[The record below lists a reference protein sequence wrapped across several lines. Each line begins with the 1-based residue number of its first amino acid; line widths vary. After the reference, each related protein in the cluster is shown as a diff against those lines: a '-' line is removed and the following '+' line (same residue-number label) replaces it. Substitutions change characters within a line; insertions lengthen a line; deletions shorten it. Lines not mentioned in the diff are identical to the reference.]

1 VSFSVSR
8 WWRRRSL
15 RARVTVIT
23 SAGLAVA
30 LVAAALL
37 LRGALQAT
45 LTRGVDGTA
54 RQGAREVAMLAST
67 NRLPDPV
74 PVVAGTLTVQV
85 LGADGRIV
93 DASPGADR
101 LVSLLPVAQ
110 AAAAARTGHAVLM
123 DGRPFG
129 IPYLMR
135 VVAVPANGH
144 EIVLSAAEYTQVS
157 DSMTALSRALL
168 VGTPLLLLLL
178 AGATWLVVGSTLRPI
193 AALRRGAQVVTA
205 TGQARELP
213 VPEARDEVRTL
224 AITLNDMLARLDA
237 AQRRQRSLVSDT
249 AHELRSPIASIRAQ
263 LEVALDHP
271 GQQDWSQTAQ
281 DVLADTLR
289 LARLAEDLLVLARLD
304 EYQVRAAPGQPV
316 DLAALVTEEAER
328 SAGGRVPV
336 TARAAGPC
344 VVTGEVEGLRRML
357 RNLIENALRYAKS
370 GVEVAAR
377 REAGEAVLTVS
388 DDGPGIPP
396 ADRERAFD
404 RFVRLDDARSRD
416 EAESGGA
423 GLGLAIV
430 RAIAR
435 THGGSAYLEG
445 AAPGLRAVVRLPAA
459 PGQPAGTT
467 TARLSAPPTAAPA
480 PVGTPATPAGPGA
493 APAGTPATPAS
504 PAGPAKPATSP
515 APAAPPSPTAP
526 ADAVPASRDHEAGE
540 PPGGSA

>member
-1 VSFSVSR
+1 MIT
-8 WWRRRSL
+8 
-15 RARVTVIT
+15 TV
-23 SAGLAVA
+23 GLAVA
-30 LVAAALL
+30 LLAGAML
-37 LRGALQAT
+37 LRGTLQAS
-45 LTRGVDGTA
+45 LTRGVDSSA
-54 RQGAREVAMLAST
+54 RQGGQEVAALANG
-67 NRLPDPV
+67 NRPLPDPV
-74 PVVAGTLTVQV
+74 PVVAGTLTIQV
-85 LGADGRIV
+85 LGPDGRIV

-101 LVSLLPVAQ
+101 LVPLLPPAQ
-110 AAAAARTGHAVLM
+110 AAAAVRTGRAVLL

-144 EIVLSAAEYTQVS
+144 EIVLSAAAYTEVR
-157 DSMTALSRALL
+157 DSMMALGRALV
-168 VGTPLLLLLL
+168 VGTPVLLLLL

-205 TGQARELP
+205 TGKARELP

-224 AITLNDMLARLDA
+224 AITLNDMLARLDG

-271 GQQDWSQTAQ
+271 EQQDWNQTGR

-304 EYQVRAAPGQPV
+304 EHQPGTGAAKPV

-336 TARAAGPC
+336 TARTAGPC

-357 RNLIENALRYAKS
+357 RNLIDNALRYAKS
-370 GVEVAAR
+370 GVEVAAL
-377 REAGEAVLTVS
+377 REDGEAVLTVS
-388 DDGPGIPP
+388 DDGPGIPA

-416 EAESGGA
+416 EAETGGA

-435 THGGSAYLEG
+435 THGGSAHLEG

-459 PGQPAGTT
+459 PDQ
-467 TARLSAPPTAAPA
+467 
-480 PVGTPATPAGPGA
+480 
-493 APAGTPATPAS
+493 
-504 PAGPAKPATSP
+504 P
-515 APAAPPSPTAP
+515 APAVPTEVAEDGEP
-526 ADAVPASRDHEAGE
+526 DLPGTRGDEAARDHEIWGPIA
-540 PPGGSA
+540 PPKS

>member
-1 VSFSVSR
+1 VTQPGSQPGQQALDGAGPRNDRAATISVPG

-15 RARVTVIT
+15 RARVTMTTTV
-23 SAGLAVA
+23 GLAVA

-37 LRGALQAT
+37 LRGALLAS
-45 LTRGVDGTA
+45 LTREVDGTA
-54 RQGAREVAMLAST
+54 RQGAREVATLAST
-67 NRLPDPV
+67 NQLPDPV
-74 PVVAGTLTVQV
+74 PAGTLTIQV
-85 LGADGRIV
+85 LGPGGRIV

-101 LVSLLPVAQ
+101 LVPLLSPGQ
-110 AAAAARTGHAVLM
+110 AATLARTGRAVPL

-135 VVAVPANGH
+135 VVAVPAAGGQ
-144 EIVLSAAEYTQVS
+144 IVLSAAEYTQVI
-157 DSMTALSRALL
+157 DSMATLSRALL
-168 VGTPLLLLLL
+168 VGTPVLLLLL

-193 AALRRGAQVVTA
+193 AALRRGAQMVTA
-205 TGQARELP
+205 TGKARELP

-237 AQRRQRSLVSDT
+237 AQRRQRGLVSDT

-271 GQQDWSQTAQ
+271 GQQDWPQTAQ

-304 EYQVRAAPGQPV
+304 EYQARTAPGRPV
-316 DLAALVTEEAER
+316 DLAALVTEETER

-336 TARAAGPC
+336 MARTAAPC
-344 VVTGEVEGLRRML
+344 IVTGEAEGLRRML
-357 RNLIENALRYAKS
+357 RNLIENAMRYAKS
-370 GVEVAAR
+370 RVDVAVR

-396 ADRERAFD
+396 ADRERVFD
-404 RFVRLDDARSRD
+404 RFVRLDDARSR
-416 EAESGGA
+416 AETETGGA

-430 RAIAR
+430 RTIAR

-445 AAPGLRAVVRLPAA
+445 ATPGLRAVVRLP
-459 PGQPAGTT
+459 
-467 TARLSAPPTAAPA
+467 LAPA
-480 PVGTPATPAGPGA
+480 QPPVPQ
-493 APAGTPATPAS
+493 
-504 PAGPAKPATSP
+504 
-515 APAAPPSPTAP
+515 
-526 ADAVPASRDHEAGE
+526 RRE
-540 PPGGSA
+540 

>member
-1 VSFSVSR
+1 MTFSVSR

-15 RARVTVIT
+15 RARVTMATTV
-23 SAGLAVA
+23 GLAVA
-30 LVAAALL
+30 LLGGALL
-37 LRGALQAT
+37 LRHALLAS
-45 LTRGVDGTA
+45 LTREVDGTA
-54 RQGAREVAMLAST
+54 RQGGQEVAALADG

-85 LGADGRIV
+85 LGPGHRIV

-101 LVSLLPVAQ
+101 LVPLLPPAQ
-110 AAAAARTGHAVLM
+110 AAAAARTGRAVLL

-129 IPYLMR
+129 IPQEMR
-135 VVAVPANGH
+135 VVAVPASGGR
-144 EIVLSAAEYTQVS
+144 IVLSAAAYSEVR
-157 DSMTALSRALL
+157 DSTVALSRALI
-168 VGTPLLLLLL
+168 VGTPVLLLLL

-193 AALRRGAQVVTA
+193 AALRRGAQMVTA
-205 TGQARELP
+205 TGKPRELP

-271 GQQDWSQTAQ
+271 EQQDWNQTGR

-304 EYQVRAAPGQPV
+304 EHQPRAAPGRPV

-328 SAGGRVPV
+328 SAGSRVPV
-336 TARAAGPC
+336 TARATGPC
-344 VVTGEVEGLRRML
+344 LVSGDAEGLRRML
-357 RNLIENALRYAKS
+357 RNLIENAMRYAKS
-370 GVEVAAR
+370 GVDVTAR
-377 REAGEAVLTVS
+377 REDGEAVLTVS
-388 DDGPGIPP
+388 DDGPGIPA

-416 EAESGGA
+416 DSGTGGA

-435 THGGSAYLEG
+435 THGGSAYLED
-445 AAPGLRAVVRLPAA
+445 ATPGLRAVVRLPAA
-459 PGQPAGTT
+459 PG
-467 TARLSAPPTAAPA
+467 
-480 PVGTPATPAGPGA
+480 
-493 APAGTPATPAS
+493 
-504 PAGPAKPATSP
+504 KPAASP
-515 APAAPPSPTAP
+515 APASPMAAAPLAASEPAGPSSPMAPPPPPAP
-526 ADAVPASRDHEAGE
+526 ADADRTGRGQP
-540 PPGGSA
+540 